1 MRLIGLVLTLVL
13 VLAPRPPPRHSRW
26 RRSATELVRMK
37 VDVIVVG
44 TDLAVAAIK
53 RQTRSVSIV
62 MGELL
67 DSVTTFVIESLT
79 QGHCRHRLQATP
91 WL

>member
-1 MRLIGLVLTLVL
+1 
-13 VLAPRPPPRHSRW
+13 
-26 RRSATELVRMK
+26 VRKK
-37 VDVIVVG
+37 VDGIVVG

-79 QGHCRHRLQATP
+79 QGPCRHRLQATP
-91 WL
+91 RL

>member
-1 MRLIGLVLTLVL
+1 MQRIGLVLNLVL
-13 VLAPRPPPRHSRW
+13 VR
-26 RRSATELVRMK
+26 ATPAAEAQQVAEIGYRTGAHEMN
-37 VDVIVVG
+37 VIVVG
-44 TDLAVAAIK
+44 TDLAVAVIK

>member
-1 MRLIGLVLTLVL
+1 
-13 VLAPRPPPRHSRW
+13 
-26 RRSATELVRMK
+26 MK